1 MAGLRAQLAAFG
13 RDVGMPELVEP
24 FLELLDRRPR
34 ALERDEWH
42 DGHLTGSAWL
52 VSADNRRTLLTHHR
66 KLGIWVQPGGHA
78 DGDADLGRVSLREA
92 TEESG
97 LDGLA
102 LQPDIFDVDRHAITE
117 RDTTPGHVHYDVRF
131 VVRATVDEAYVVGD
145 ESLDLAWR
153 SIADLPDDPMI
164 DASVQR
170 MARRWLARV
179 SGPVRPGR

>member
-1 MAGLRAQLAAFG
+1 MTDATVGGVRAQLATFG
-13 RDVGMPELVEP
+13 RERGTPALVRP

-52 VSADNRRTLLTHHR
+52 VSADGRRTLLTHHR

-78 DGDADLGRVSLREA
+78 DGDADLGRVALREA

-102 LQPDIFDVDRHAITE
+102 LEPGIFDVDRHAIAE
-117 RDTTPGHVHYDVRF
+117 RATTPGHVHYDVR
-131 VVRATVDEAYVVGD
+131 VVVWATNDEAYVVGD

-153 SIADLPDDPMI
+153 SIADLADDPLI
-164 DASVQR
+164 DVSVRR
-170 MARRWLARV
+170 MARRWMARL
-179 SGPVRPGR
+179 G